1 MAEMATKA
9 TKGRRRR
16 VGRVAPPRRGGT
28 TDDAPRSPGRPVGG
42 SGDRTRERIVRA
54 ALETFAE
61 HGFGG
66 CSMRDV
72 ARKARIR
79 VSSLYHYFPSK
90 EALFQ
95 EILGTMAEELREL
108 VLSVMGKG
116 LDLRELTRESTG
128 KFFDFFLANPAYV
141 RLGLHS
147 RVNRGAPFDR
157 RILDR
162 WLGLMD
168 GLMKPAQMQGTLKEI
183 DPVCLMVTVDG
194 LVHWHL
200 ANDGFYRSVL
210 GRGLDDPEVV
220 RRAREH
226 VIQVVLRTMGL
237 E

>member
-1 MAEMATKA
+1 
-9 TKGRRRR
+9 KGARRR
-16 VGRVAPPRRGGT
+16 VGRAAPPRRGGAP
-28 TDDAPRSPGRPVGG
+28 DDAPRVPGRPAGA
-42 SGDRTRERIVRA
+42 SGDRTRERVVRA

-61 HGFGG
+61 HGFEG

-79 VSSLYHYFPSK
+79 VSSLYHYFASK

-95 EILGTMAEELREL
+95 EILGTMAEEMREL
-108 VLSVMGKG
+108 VLSVMSKG

-141 RLGLHS
+141 RLGLQS

-157 RILDR
+157 LILER

-168 GLMKPAQMQGTLKEI
+168 CLMEPAEAQGTLKEV
-183 DPVCLMVTVDG
+183 DAVRLMVTVDG

-210 GRGLDDPEVV
+210 GRGLDDPEAV
-220 RRAREH
+220 RRARDEAPRERP
-226 VIQVVLRTMGL
+226 RTMG
-237 E
+237 

>member
-1 MAEMATKA
+1 M
-9 TKGRRRR
+9 
-16 VGRVAPPRRGGT
+16 RG
-28 TDDAPRSPGRPVGG
+28 
-42 SGDRTRERIVRA
+42 

-61 HGFGG
+61 HGFAG

-79 VSSLYHYFPSK
+79 VSSLYHYFASK

-95 EILGTMAEELREL
+95 EILDKMSDEMREI
-108 VLSVMGKG
+108 VLSVMSKG

-141 RLGLHS
+141 RLGLQ
-147 RVNRGAPFDR
+147 NRANGETPIDR
-157 RILDR
+157 SIINR

-168 GLMKPAQMQGTLKEI
+168 GLMKPAEIQGTLKAV
-183 DPVCLMVTVDG
+183 DPVCLMVTIDG

-200 ANDGFYRSVL
+200 ANDHFYRSIL
-210 GRGLDDPEVV
+210 GRGLDDPEIL

-226 VIQVVLRTMGL
+226 VIQVVLRTVGL

>member
-1 MAEMATKA
+1 MLDISTFMTTIGEIVAADYRTAAVFRRHGVDFCCQGSRTLERGCRDAGIDTAE
-9 TKGRRRR
+9 
-16 VGRVAPPRRGGT
+16 
-28 TDDAPRSPGRPVGG
+28 
-42 SGDRTRERIVRA
+42 I
-54 ALETFAE
+54 
-61 HGFGG
+61 
-66 CSMRDV
+66 
-72 ARKARIR
+72 
-79 VSSLYHYFPSK
+79 
-90 EALFQ
+90 
-95 EILGTMAEELREL
+95 
-108 VLSVMGKG
+108 
-116 LDLRELTRESTG
+116 LRELTRESTG

-141 RLGLHS
+141 RLGLQS

-168 GLMKPAQMQGTLKEI
+168 GLMKPAQMQGTLKEV

-226 VIQVVLRTMGL
+226 VTQVVLRTMGL